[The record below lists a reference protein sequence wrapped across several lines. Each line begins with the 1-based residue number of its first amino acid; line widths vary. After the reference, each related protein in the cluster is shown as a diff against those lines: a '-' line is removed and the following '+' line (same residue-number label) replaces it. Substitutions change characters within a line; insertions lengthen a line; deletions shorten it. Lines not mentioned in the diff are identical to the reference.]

1 MKSLVKLASTLAA
14 AVLFVAH
21 VPARAAE
28 WIMATTSND
37 ASYQTKNARLFAED
51 VERLSGGKL
60 KIKLYTNSTL
70 YKTPEVKRA
79 VATGQAQLGQLFL
92 AAHANENP
100 ILEAEG
106 IFAITPN
113 LEASQKLW
121 TIEKP
126 LLNKFYA
133 RQNIE
138 ILSATPFATQG
149 FLTKGPLST
158 RAQLKG
164 KKWRAAG
171 PASAEFGE
179 NLGMVPVTGIT
190 YPGEV
195 AQAFVTGQINMFY
208 SSAQG
213 GAETQAWEY
222 ADRLILVGGPHT
234 KLWIIANKTALAG
247 LDAPSRDAVIKAAAI
262 ADQRGIE
269 LAKQSDA
276 EYIADL
282 KKRGMTV
289 EQASDDVR
297 AAVNDAGEA
306 MLKKWLA
313 KSGPEGAELVK
324 QMRAR

>member
-1 MKSLVKLASTLAA
+1 MKSLVQFASAVAA
-14 AVLFVAH
+14 ALLLAH
-21 VPARAAE
+21 APAHAAE

-79 VATGQAQLGQLFL
+79 VSTGQAQLGQLFL

-121 TIEKP
+121 TFEKP

-149 FLTKGPLST
+149 FLTKGPLTT

-179 NLGMVPVTGIT
+179 NLGMIPVTGIT

-222 ADRLILVGGPHT
+222 ADRLVLVGGPHT
-234 KLWIIANKTALAG
+234 KLWIIANKAALAG
-247 LDAPSRDAVIKAAAI
+247 LDAPSREAVIKASAI

-276 EYIADL
+276 EYIAEL
-282 KKRGMTV
+282 KKHGMTV
-289 EQASDDVR
+289 EQASPEVR
-297 AAVNDAGEA
+297 AAVNEAGEA
-306 MLKKWLA
+306 MLKKWLTKA
-313 KSGPEGAELVK
+313 GPEGAELVK
-324 QMRAR
+324 QMRAN